1 MPKKYSIDVV
11 LIIANFYLS
20 EKELLVSML
29 DKSDDLLPFPLHLM
43 LSLFAFILL
52 RTLRAIA
59 PKGYYRRC

>member
-29 DKSDDLLPFPLHLM
+29 DKSDDYLPFPFTSCYLYSPL
-43 LSLFAFILL
+43 
-52 RTLRAIA
+52 
-59 PKGYYRRC
+59 YC